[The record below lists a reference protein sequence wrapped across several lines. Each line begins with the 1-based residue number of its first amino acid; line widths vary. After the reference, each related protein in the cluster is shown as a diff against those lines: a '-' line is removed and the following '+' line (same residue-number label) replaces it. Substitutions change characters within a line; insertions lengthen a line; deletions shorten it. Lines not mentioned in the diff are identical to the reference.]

1 MEATTLNNP
10 PARSAAPAAA
20 GLLAGRVLMGLVFAL
35 AGWHK
40 IGGYAGTQ
48 GYMEA
53 MGVPG
58 GLLPLVIA
66 LELGAGIALII
77 GWQTRLAAL
86 ALAGFT
92 LAAGFLFHGNLA
104 DQMQSILFMKNLA
117 MTGGLLVIAAV
128 GAGAWSVDGRRG
140 H

>member
-1 MEATTLNNP
+1 MEATASQTSVTNQGALT
-10 PARSAAPAAA
+10 AT
-20 GLLAGRVLMGLVFAL
+20 GLLAGRALLGVVFAL
-35 AGWHK
+35 AGWNK

-48 GYMEA
+48 AYMDA

-66 LELGAGIALII
+66 LELGAGLALIV
-77 GWQTRLAAL
+77 GYQTRLAAL

-92 LAAGFLFHGNLA
+92 LVAAVLFHGNFA

-117 MTGGLLVIAAV
+117 MSGGLLAIAAV
-128 GAGAWSVDGRRG
+128 GAGAWSIDARRRN
-140 H
+140 